1 MAMLGV
7 VMMGLAAAE
16 GPPLPTS
23 EQLHFMDM
31 DTIQFM
37 HFGIDTSWSPPT
49 SYLCVQTL
57 SPSMPPLTSTTPGS
71 VLHAAWDTH
80 STCERFNVGRS
91 ISVVAKCCC
100 CCCCCAHGAR

>member
-23 EQLHFMDM
+23 EQLQFMDM

-37 HFGIDTSWSPPT
+37 HFGIDTSWSPPI
-49 SYLCVQTL
+49 SYLCVADPL
-57 SPSMPPLTSTTPGS
+57 PLTTLFMG
-71 VLHAAWDTH
+71 HTH
-80 STCERFNVGRS
+80 HV
-91 ISVVAKCCC
+91 
-100 CCCCCAHGAR
+100 

>member
-1 MAMLGV
+1 MLGV

-23 EQLHFMDM
+23 EQLQFMDM

-37 HFGIDTSWSPPT
+37 HFGIDTSWSPPI

-57 SPSMPPLTSTTPGS
+57 SPCRRHSPASAPLLDQCFMLHGTHTPCVSASTQADQS
-71 VLHAAWDTH
+71 
-80 STCERFNVGRS
+80 R
-91 ISVVAKCCC
+91 
-100 CCCCCAHGAR
+100 